1 MTNNPPHP
9 PACSAPPESP
19 PTPSATPTQDPIA
32 HIVLLNPEIP
42 NNTGSI
48 GRTCVATGAALHL
61 IHPLAFDID
70 EKACR
75 RAGLD
80 YWPRLNLTNHDSLQ
94 DYQTTR
100 ETSKPDTTNTW
111 YLAARAS
118 QTIYD
123 ITPSKGDHFVFG
135 KESVGLP
142 KDLLEAH
149 PDQCISIPLVP
160 SERSLNLSTACAITL
175 YACIQSLLMQEKLQ
189 TDQQG
194 RLIHAGNPNKKQTQ
208 YNLNDS

>member
-1 MTNNPPHP
+1 MDP
-9 PACSAPPESP
+9 
-19 PTPSATPTQDPIA
+19 QPIA
-32 HIVLLNPEIP
+32 NPIVNPIVNIVLLNPEIP

-94 DYQTTR
+94 DYQA
-100 ETSKPDTTNTW
+100 SKSQTAPTNPNTEPKTW
-111 YLAARAS
+111 YLSARATNS
-118 QTIYD
+118 IYD
-123 ITPSKGDHFVFG
+123 ITPTPGDHFVFG

-142 KDLLEAH
+142 RDLLNAH
-149 PDQCISIPLVP
+149 PGQCLSIPIAP
-160 SERSLNLSTACAITL
+160 DERSLNLSTACAVVIYT
-175 YACIQSLLMQEKLQ
+175 CINTFIRNGHLQ
-189 TDQQG
+189 TSPDG
-194 RLIHAGNPNKKQTQ
+194 RLILTQ
-208 YNLNDS
+208 

>member
-1 MTNNPPHP
+1 MTDNTKNNKCPDS
-9 PACSAPPESP
+9 PAGDLSTQSP
-19 PTPSATPTQDPIA
+19 APTPTKDPIA

-48 GRTCVATGAALHL
+48 GRTCVAAGAALHL

-80 YWPRLNLTNHDSLQ
+80 YWPRLNLTNHDSLAE
-94 DYQTTR
+94 YQASKQASKQ
-100 ETSKPDTTNTW
+100 TSKPAPPNTW
-111 YLAARAS
+111 YLTARAS
-118 QTIYD
+118 RTIYD
-123 ITPSKGDHFVFG
+123 ITPQKGDHFVFG

-142 KDLLEAH
+142 KDLLAAH
-149 PDQCISIPLVP
+149 PDQCLSIPLVP

-175 YACIQSLLMQEKLQ
+175 YAAIQSLLASSQLR
-189 TDQQG
+189 TDDQG
-194 RLIHAGNPNKKQTQ
+194 RLVRN
-208 YNLNDS
+208 